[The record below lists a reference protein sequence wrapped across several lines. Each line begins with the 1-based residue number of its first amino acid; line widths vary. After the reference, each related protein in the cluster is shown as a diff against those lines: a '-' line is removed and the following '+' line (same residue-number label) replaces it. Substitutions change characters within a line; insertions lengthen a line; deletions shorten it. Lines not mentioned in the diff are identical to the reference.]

1 MARMMK
7 ETKEKIEKM
16 LKVARNGDNG
26 WLGTD
31 MPISIATAKR
41 YPNIFTVTHEYR
53 GHYEYDEEY
62 DEEENEEE
70 ATYDYYTDYYIIR
83 MTDEFIKNGFEG

>member
-16 LKVARNGDNG
+16 LNMARKGYNG

-41 YPNIFTVTHEYR
+41 YPNIFIVTHEYE
-53 GHYEYDEEY
+53 GCYEYDEAY
-62 DEEENEEE
+62 DEDEDEN
-70 ATYDYYTDYYIIR
+70 TYDYYIDYYIIR
-83 MTDEFIKNGFEG
+83 MTDEFVKNGFEG